1 MMTTAYHPFLSAKAK
16 ARYVEFNEKRAQS
29 WPVPCECTTVETSH
43 GHTFMRVSGPVDG
56 PPLVLLPGGGNHS
69 LMWISNIAAL
79 SARYRTYAVDS
90 ILDVGR
96 SANTRPIKTVDEL
109 TRWLDELFDALQ
121 LGNSVQL
128 MGLSHGAWLA
138 ANYAQRYPARISK
151 LVLLAPA
158 GWILPLRPAMLLSM
172 MQMLL
177 YPRRYFIR
185 RAYLWSLPD
194 LAASGEAG
202 LKIIDEM
209 TEDLALAFRCFGVRR
224 LTRMLEPT
232 VADDETLRNLGVP
245 TLFIIGEREKIYS
258 CQQALERLKR
268 VAPDVA
274 TTVIPGAGHDM
285 TWFKPD
291 LVNRKILGF
300 LDGMSA
306 DPRG

>member
-1 MMTTAYHPFLSAKAK
+1 MTTTSHHPFLSAKAK
-16 ARYVEFNEKRAQS
+16 ARYLELNEKRAQA
-29 WPVPCECTTVETSH
+29 WPVPCECKTVETER

-69 LMWISNIAAL
+69 LMWIPNIAAL
-79 SARYRTYAVDS
+79 SARFRTYAVDS

-96 SANTRPIKTVDEL
+96 SANTRPIKTADEL
-109 TRWLDELFDALQ
+109 TRWLDELLDALQ
-121 LGNSVQL
+121 LGAGVRL

-138 ANYAQRYPARISK
+138 ANYAQRYPARLSK

-172 MQMLL
+172 MQILL
-177 YPRRYFIR
+177 YPRRHFIR

-232 VADDETLRNLGVP
+232 VVDDETLRNLGVP
-245 TLFIIGEREKIYS
+245 TLFVIGEREKIYA
-258 CQQALERLKR
+258 CQEALERLAR
-268 VAPDVA
+268 VAPDIA
-274 TTVIPGAGHDM
+274 TAVIPGAGHDM
-285 TWFKPD
+285 TWLKPD
-291 LVNRKILGF
+291 LVNRTVLGF
-300 LDGMSA
+300 LEGEPA
-306 DPRG
+306 ER